1 MKSLLERAQED
12 LSLLATLERG
22 QGWERTAT
30 TENSVFKLST
40 SPVGDRS
47 INFTFPVWHLVRC
60 ARDSVSR
67 CRPPRSPAV
76 RASGG
81 IVCPRTASG
90 SDRGCR
96 LAGLDREWS
105 LISRNSLGSDIS
117 LVILSHTLLHS
128 KERMPYGGVRE
139 QPVVF
144 SRGSGK
150 GQVSFSSSENWFL
163 VGSGVFFL
171 HAMTELTSLVVSVI
185 WGLSKIF

>member
-1 MKSLLERAQED
+1 MASWLVTPTPREKKKKKRSKEHLYNKTCYKLWTGTEEMKSLLERAQED

-40 SPVGDRS
+40 SLVGDRS

-60 ARDSVSR
+60 ARDLVSR
-67 CRPPRSPAV
+67 CRPPCSPAV

-81 IVCPRTASG
+81 IVCPCTASG

-105 LISRNSLGSDIS
+105 LISHNPWA
-117 LVILSHTLLHS
+117 VI
-128 KERMPYGGVRE
+128 
-139 QPVVF
+139 
-144 SRGSGK
+144 
-150 GQVSFSSSENWFL
+150 
-163 VGSGVFFL
+163 
-171 HAMTELTSLVVSVI
+171 
-185 WGLSKIF
+185 